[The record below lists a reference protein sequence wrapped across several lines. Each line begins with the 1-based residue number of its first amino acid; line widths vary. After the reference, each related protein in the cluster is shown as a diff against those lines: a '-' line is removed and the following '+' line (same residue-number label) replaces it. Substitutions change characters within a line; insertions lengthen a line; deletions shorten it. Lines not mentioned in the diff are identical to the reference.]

1 MYHCRKYIIKELFLK
16 KLYLSLKPKD
26 EKEVVKYL
34 GDHFKKKNLRL
45 LTLGGYRKT
54 KAVEE

>member
-16 KLYLSLKPKD
+16 KLHLSLKLKD

-34 GDHFKKKNLRL
+34 GGHSKKRNLRVLAL
-45 LTLGGYRKT
+45 LEHRKT
-54 KAVEE
+54 KVVEE